1 MKRFHQSFGFGFQ
14 PVNLH
19 PYTTGEREALKAL
32 LEGKIRDMET
42 SRKAEMDKKLK
53 VKTVQVE
60 HIMLTLG

>member
-1 MKRFHQSFGFGFQ
+1 MVFQ

-53 VKTVQVE
+53 VKAVQVE